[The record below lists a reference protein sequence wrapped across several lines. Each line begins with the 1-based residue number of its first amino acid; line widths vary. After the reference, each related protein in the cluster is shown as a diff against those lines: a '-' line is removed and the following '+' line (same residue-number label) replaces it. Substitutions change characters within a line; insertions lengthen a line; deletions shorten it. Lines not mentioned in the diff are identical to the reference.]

1 MLQKFEVVV
10 VVVVDGAAESG
21 DREQN
26 DHEQHNNFPFKSLKE
41 VNCKL

>member
-26 DHEQHNNFPFKSLKE
+26 DLEQHNNFPLKKFE
-41 VNCKL
+41 RS